1 MEKQDRRV
9 VSLQSYRELESSCRL
24 WMAAAQVRD
33 LRIQELEQE
42 VQALRQRVAR
52 MTRQAHRQLGV
63 ATPGRQVR
71 FAR

>member
-24 WMAAAQVRD
+24 WMAACQARDVR
-33 LRIQELEQE
+33 LQELEQE
-42 VQALRQRVAR
+42 CQALRQRVAR
-52 MTRQAHRQLGV
+52 LGRHTQRQLGV
-63 ATPGRQVR
+63 AGPRQVR

>member
-9 VSLQSYRELESSCRL
+9 VSLQTYRELESSCRL
-24 WMAAAQVRD
+24 WMAACQARD

-42 VQALRQRVAR
+42 CQALRQRSAR
-52 MTRQAHRQLGV
+52 LTRQAHRQVGV
-63 ATPGRQVR
+63 AGPRRQVR